1 VEEVVPL
8 VLVEVLPVMVVL
20 VVAVVVQQNQVHQ
33 TMVQVAMEL
42 TLVLHQAVRW
52 VAVVVQTLVVVAAV
66 VISMVDLLVVM
77 EVRADRVISFLDM
90 NKTVTQTLIQESLSL
105 QHRVYF
111 KFQVELL
118 SSII

>member
-1 VEEVVPL
+1 VETAEQT
-8 VLVEVLPVMVVL
+8 
-20 VVAVVVQQNQVHQ
+20 VA
-33 TMVQVAMEL
+33 
-42 TLVLHQAVRW
+42 
-52 VAVVVQTLVVVAAV
+52 VVAAV

-77 EVRADRVISFLDM
+77 EARAAQVILFSDI
-90 NKTVTQTLIQESLSL
+90 NKTVTQTLIQELPSL

>member
-1 VEEVVPL
+1 
-8 VLVEVLPVMVVL
+8 
-20 VVAVVVQQNQVHQ
+20 
-33 TMVQVAMEL
+33 MVQVAMEL

-52 VAVVVQTLVVVAAV
+52 VAVVVQTLAVVAAV

-77 EVRADRVISFLDM
+77 EARAAQVILFSDI
-90 NKTVTQTLIQESLSL
+90 NKTVTQTLIQELPSL